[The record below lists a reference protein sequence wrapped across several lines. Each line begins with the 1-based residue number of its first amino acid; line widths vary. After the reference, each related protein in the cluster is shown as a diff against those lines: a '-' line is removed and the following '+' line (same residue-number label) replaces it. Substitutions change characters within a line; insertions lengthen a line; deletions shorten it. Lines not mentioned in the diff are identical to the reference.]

1 MTAYRKETCR
11 CCVLVVLLI
20 LSLMGCQTNSSKN
33 ATIESKPFE
42 LKNIA
47 KSDVDLVAETHLQLT
62 LTQLKIMMEKL
73 YWRNPQELH
82 KRRIVNIETAVEKVF
97 GPSRQAEFSELKGKR
112 SVDSMRLAFQSSY
125 RGDRVLALVE
135 GLRGMVLDSYNGQ
148 HEFYLADELDPQKMY
163 NAARNIEIAVWK
175 LSNDKDA
182 EGRLYLLS
190 NAMSDEMP
198 DLSFERL
205 FGKIIALQ
213 DGMALI
219 VSDATN
225 RRIKNVLQSAA
236 SAVFMGI

>member
-1 MTAYRKETCR
+1 MAVCNKKIYR
-11 CCVLVVLLI
+11 CCVLAVLLI
-20 LSLMGCQTNSSKN
+20 LSAVGCQTNNSKN
-33 ATIESKPFE
+33 AAIDSKPFQ

-47 KSDVDLVAETHLQLT
+47 KSDVDLVTETHLQLT
-62 LTQLKIMMEKL
+62 LAQLKIMMEKL
-73 YWRNPQELH
+73 YWRNPQELR
-82 KRRIVNIETAVEKVF
+82 KRRVVNIETAVEKVF
-97 GPSRQAEFSELKGKR
+97 GPNRQALFPELKGKR
-112 SVDSMRLAFQSSY
+112 SIDSMRLAFQNSY

-190 NAMSDEMP
+190 NAES

-205 FGKIIALQ
+205 FGKIIVLQ
-213 DGMALI
+213 DSMAAI

-225 RRIKNVLQSAA
+225 RRIKNVIQSAA